1 MRKRI
6 LYGTN
11 KLVDEF
17 TQKLQKIE
25 DFDGGWTVKFKD
37 TATGEYWIRY
47 MVDLDRGY
55 FYNLMKTDPPPTND
69 ELIAIAMISEFND
82 EVSAAA
88 TRLYLNEDLS
98 HEEYR
103 EKLISKLK
111 EFDFS
116 RLNENDKRRIDTI
129 IKAGQLTQRVNQRS
143 VIGKNVTQIDA
154 DSHFFNQ
161 IADEAEK
168 ILGWIK

>member
-1 MRKRI
+1 MRQRI

-11 KLVDEF
+11 QLVDEF

-25 DFDGGWTVKFKD
+25 DPDGGWTVKFKD

-47 MVDLDRGY
+47 VVDLGRGY
-55 FYNLMKTDPPPTND
+55 FYNLMKTDPSPTTD
-69 ELIAIAMISEFND
+69 ELIAIAMKSKFND

-116 RLNENDKRRIDTI
+116 RLNENDKRRINTI
-129 IKAGQLTQRVNQRS
+129 IKAGQLTNRVNQRS
-143 VIGKNVTQIDA
+143 VIGKNVTQIGM
-154 DSHFFNQ
+154 DSQFYNR
-161 IADEAEK
+161 IADETEK
-168 ILGWIK
+168 IMEWIK